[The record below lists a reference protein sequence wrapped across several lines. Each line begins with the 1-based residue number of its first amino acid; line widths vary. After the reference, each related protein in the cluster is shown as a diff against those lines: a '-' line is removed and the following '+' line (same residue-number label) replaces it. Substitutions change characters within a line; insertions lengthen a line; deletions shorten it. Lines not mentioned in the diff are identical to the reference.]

1 MTSSPVFL
9 LLIGFPLKLK
19 CAQLL
24 LELQVR
30 VCLRFWGFCVM
41 ATPRRIQLTTPSHPV
56 SLHSAGNN
64 LSGTGFL
71 HTQGLFNPPAP
82 PCQAERTLSARME
95 LVLFEPD
102 DARCAEFHYPELSA
116 VRGKG
121 GGETLRE
128 MMEEGKGGDG
138 DEDELQVLATMFQKK
153 YGGAPKPRR
162 DRVQDLVDMG
172 DGYDDTDSFIDNSE
186 AYDELVPACLTT
198 KYGGFY
204 INVGTLQFR
213 QASGEENET
222 DDFEENVQPQKRKL
236 KEGGKA
242 NMNMNRKKRKEDVQP
257 KGESTKHSVP
267 KNELRKQQYLDGMLR
282 KFHKE
287 KLQELQLF
295 NTTRKE
301 SPPGDNRDS
310 TTPAEP
316 VSTDP
321 PPTLVDGASA
331 DEFHHA
337 VMEQDELLMNDP
349 DQETRDETS
358 RASVPDGSPPTQGRV
373 LQELTRDDQL
383 TVLIRRLEEAVFRVM
398 PEQIERFNDHCQAHS
413 EARAAKLE
421 AVKERRAVEGSD
433 EQEDDSSGKRLFA
446 PRKRFRWNEEI
457 RESLCEVVRM
467 KMSSYALDA
476 PGNQSLEGYLKGFL
490 EARVKT
496 LWPRGWMQSRI
507 LLIESRRVHA
517 HVTGVVARKKSAAGP
532 KPEKCEENVAVRTGP
547 GNQARSGAKRTC
559 LGFPTSASRD
569 VKINVGVFQPI
580 RIGLSFL
587 SARKVPV
594 ACGDVSVLQRRPAE
608 EKEPRDVSAVER
620 DVYFPPSLLCGAV
633 AAMEGSCGDPALP
646 TPSLSHQ
653 TWSPRSAPQSRASA
667 TPLHALPF
675 PGLPRDDDDDDDD
688 DGKPAGHTEI
698 CRTSVLT
705 SAAPGTF
712 QLSHDGSQ
720 NGAGGPNAPR
730 KPH

>member
-1 MTSSPVFL
+1 
-9 LLIGFPLKLK
+9 
-19 CAQLL
+19 
-24 LELQVR
+24 
-30 VCLRFWGFCVM
+30 M
-41 ATPRRIQLTTPSHPV
+41 ATPRRIPLTTASPPV
-56 SLHSAGNN
+56 SLHSAGNH

-71 HTQGLFNPPAP
+71 HTQGFFNPPAP

-116 VRGKG
+116 ARGKG
-121 GGETLRE
+121 AGETLRE
-128 MMEEGKGGDG
+128 MMGEGKDGDG

-236 KEGGKA
+236 KGGKA
-242 NMNMNRKKRKEDVQP
+242 NMNRKKKKKRKEDVQP
-257 KGESTKHSVP
+257 EGESTKHSVP
-267 KNELRKQQYLDGMLR
+267 QNELCKQQYLDGMLR

-295 NTTRKE
+295 NTRRKE
-301 SPPGDNRDS
+301 SPPGDNGDP

-316 VSTDP
+316 VSADP
-321 PPTLVDGASA
+321 PQTLVDGAGA

-337 VMEQDELLMNDP
+337 VTEQDELLNDP
-349 DQETRDETS
+349 DRETRAETS
-358 RASVPDGSPPTQGRV
+358 RASVPGGLPPTPGRI

-383 TVLIRRLEEAVFRVM
+383 AVLIRRLEEAVFRVM

-421 AVKERRAVEGSD
+421 AVKEKRAVEGSD

-457 RESLCEVVRM
+457 RGPLCEVVRM
-467 KMSSYALDA
+467 KMSSYAPGA
-476 PGNQSLEGYLKGFL
+476 PGNPSLEGYLKGFL

-532 KPEKCEENVAVRTGP
+532 KPGKCEENVAVRTGP
-547 GNQARSGAKRTC
+547 GNRARSGAK
-559 LGFPTSASRD
+559 P
-569 VKINVGVFQPI
+569 
-580 RIGLSFL
+580 
-587 SARKVPV
+587 RKVPV
-594 ACGDVSVLQRRPAE
+594 ACGDVSVLRRRPAE
-608 EKEPRDVSAVER
+608 EEKPRDVSAVER

-633 AAMEGSCGDPALP
+633 AATEGSCGDPALP

-653 TWSPRSAPQSRASA
+653 TWSPRGAPQSPASA

-675 PGLPRDDDDDDDD
+675 PGLPRGDDDDDHD

-698 CRTSVLT
+698 CRTSVLP

-712 QLSHDGSQ
+712 QLSHDGSR
-720 NGAGGPNAPR
+720 NRAGGPDAPR